1 MNARRRRNFC
11 SITAIFLNALTLS
24 LRWDPPRIEIRGDEK
39 NLENAPPSALKS
51 PDEGID
57 PSYAPIQMF
66 KMYMFLY

>member
-11 SITAIFLNALTLS
+11 SITAIFLNALKS
-24 LRWDPPRIEIRGDEK
+24 PPRIEIRGDEK